1 MQYGN
6 IPQET
11 NRASAGKRLMVLVS
25 VAVLMAATLLAICTP
40 FSAAQG
46 QSQGQKEQNRAGK
59 PKKEPI
65 PAVGYDPGL
74 KLDKAYREAF
84 RLLAKEGLR
93 GPALV
98 QEFKERGERFSEE
111 ENVFLDSAIELN
123 NLRDPEKANA
133 TVPLYRGI
141 GPDGKADEEYI
152 ITEASDWGV
161 AKVLGVN
168 YSPKLVNARGSG
180 GDQRVKIKNG
190 RMAFRGAVDFGPEL
204 SVTPGPEGQ
213 DVVPGTDVFPPAD
226 VQPGA
231 VADDQWSSA
240 VVLPSGLVLN
250 VQTVA
255 NDTGLHDRVVD
266 IEPEERQVTLQ
277 LLDGFQGGD
286 QLYYHF
292 VTDSSDMGAAA
303 IERGVYA
310 PRLNNLPQFGESKLG
325 QDSALL
331 GFSPNIN
338 GIEEIG
344 NPEVQGLNYTVA
356 SDGQDPINVFPLDPD
371 NDRFFNNNYSPMW
384 DAHVNQWTQEAVDEN
399 RERRITGFE
408 DLRNLVDEGQVES
421 GAISP
426 EGEGNP
432 FVAGLRPTN
441 IIINCPV
448 IAQPFEQNENEA
460 DNDPTT

>member
-1 MQYGN
+1 MHDGN

-11 NRASAGKRLMVLVS
+11 NRASTGKRLAVLVS
-25 VAVLMAATLLAICTP
+25 AAVMISAALLALFAATST
-40 FSAAQG
+40 AQER
-46 QSQGQKEQNRAGK
+46 QAEQNRGK
-59 PKKEPI
+59 NKFSEPI

-74 KLDKAYREAF
+74 KLGKAYREAKT
-84 RLLAKEGLR
+84 LLASEGLR
-93 GPALV
+93 GRALLE
-98 QEFKERGERFSEE
+98 EFQERGKRFSEE
-111 ENVFLDSAIELN
+111 ENVFLDSALALN
-123 NLRDPEKANA
+123 NLEDPEQASA
-133 TVPLYRGI
+133 TVPLFRGV
-141 GPDGKADEEYI
+141 GPDGEADEEYI
-152 ITEASDWGV
+152 ITEASDFGV
-161 AKVLGVN
+161 AKLLGVN

-180 GDQRVKIKNG
+180 GDQRVKIKKG
-190 RMAFRGAVDFGPEL
+190 RMTFRGAVDFGPEL
-204 SVTPGPEGQ
+204 SIEPGPEGQ
-213 DVVPGTDVFPPAD
+213 DVVPGTDVFPPAS

-231 VADDQWSSA
+231 VADDEWSSA

-266 IEPEERQVTLQ
+266 IEPEKRQVTLQ

-310 PRLNNLPQFGESKLG
+310 PRLNNLPQFGESTLRDK
-325 QDSALL
+325 SALL

-338 GIEEIG
+338 GIEDCDASET
-344 NPEVQGLNYTVA
+344 QGLNYTVA
-356 SDGQDPINVFPLDPD
+356 CDGPDPINVFPLDPD

-399 RERRITGFE
+399 QERRITGFE
-408 DLRNLVDEGQVES
+408 DLRNLVDEGMVES

-432 FVAGLRPTN
+432 YVAGLRPTN

-448 IAQPFEQNENEA
+448 IAQPFEKNENEE